1 MYKLGR
7 SWFAVVVLVAG
18 SLGWAPNGAAQSNG
32 PAIEA
37 TPLPL
42 AVSFPMRESFAEVV
56 SLNES
61 RLAVEA
67 GGVVLAW
74 HADVGSS
81 VKAGELLLSLDER
94 DAQLALAQAQAAT
107 GAAQARAELAQT
119 HLKRAKDLSATGFV
133 SQEALS
139 LRQTEVA
146 LALAD
151 LASAQAQQD
160 LAARQL
166 EKMQLLAPFDGVI
179 IERHAQ
185 VGEKL
190 PLGTLA
196 FVLTDPSAVEVQAQ
210 LSAEQIASLQRA
222 QKIEAVI
229 GANTYSV
236 RLLRVSPV
244 AVLPSRNQSVRLGFV
259 GEQRPVAGATGQLR
273 WQVGEPLIQADL
285 LVRRA
290 GGLGVFVL
298 QPQGDD
304 WIARFVAIANAQ
316 EGRRAPAPD
325 LAPDTL
331 VVTQGQQRL
340 QDGQVLD
347 AGDVHVRRD

>member
-1 MYKLGR
+1 MLKLGR
-7 SWFAVVVLVAG
+7 SWFAVVLLVAG
-18 SLGWAPNGAAQSNG
+18 SLGLANDAQAQSNG
-32 PAIEA
+32 SGIEA
-37 TPLPL
+37 TPLPQ
-42 AVSFPMRESFAEVV
+42 AVSFPTRESFAEVV

-94 DAQLALAQAQAAT
+94 DAELALAQARAAT
-107 GAAQARAELAQT
+107 GAAQARADLAQT

-146 LALAD
+146 LAMAEF
-151 LASAQAQQD
+151 ASAQAQRDQ
-160 LAARQL
+160 AARQL
-166 EKMQLLAPFDGVI
+166 EKMQLVAPFDGVI

-210 LSAEQIASLQRA
+210 LSAEQIASLQQARR
-222 QKIEAVI
+222 IEAVI
-229 GANTYSV
+229 GANTYDLK
-236 RLLRVSPV
+236 LLRVSPV
-244 AVLPSRNQSVRLGFV
+244 AVLPSRNQSVRLGFD
-259 GEQRPVAGATGQLR
+259 GDQRPVAGATGQLR
-273 WQVGEPLIQADL
+273 WQVGEPLLQAEL

-290 GGLGVFVL
+290 GSLGMFVL
-298 QPQGDD
+298 QAQGED

-340 QDGQVLD
+340 QDGQVLEARD
-347 AGDVHVRRD
+347 VLVRGD